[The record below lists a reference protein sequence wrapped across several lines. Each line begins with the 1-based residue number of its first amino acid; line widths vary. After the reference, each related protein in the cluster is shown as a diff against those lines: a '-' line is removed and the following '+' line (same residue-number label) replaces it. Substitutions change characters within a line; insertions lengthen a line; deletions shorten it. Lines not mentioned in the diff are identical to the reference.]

1 MDPFVEASLDAYG
14 GPDEEFVER
23 AFREVLRRPADDGV
37 EDARL
42 GMLAD
47 GTLSRA
53 TFLHELVTAAEA
65 TRVRE
70 LDDAVA
76 LGLGA
81 RARGER
87 LAWLQAPGGTDERVI
102 EIPWVL
108 SRLVESGRVLEVGYA
123 YAEAAYLA
131 GLLRAGIELVG
142 VDLAER
148 DVEGMERVTADV
160 RSLPLPDGS
169 VDQVLLVSTLE
180 HVGADNTGYGL
191 DAEDD
196 PGSRADA
203 LRELRRV
210 LAPKGSLLVTVPL
223 GEPGDHG
230 WFRLDDVDGWNDA
243 LRVGRVLRGGAG
255 GIRADRRRLARGAAF
270 HAPGVGYGDRG
281 PAASAVLCTEL
292 SPGPSP
298 SAGDPATAWP
308 ARREASDSRAPA
320 SRLSVC
326 ARRGPRLPPWTSPS
340 PTSSGRSRRSH
351 ARSPTPRSRRTPRTG
366 TASTGS
372 HASSSRS
379 SAGSA

>member
-1 MDPFVEASLDAYG
+1 MDREIAASLEAYAG
-14 GPDEEFVER
+14 TDEEFVER
-23 AFREVLRRPADDGV
+23 AFREILRRPAD
-37 EDARL
+37 EESRTRAL

-53 TFLHELVTAAEA
+53 TFLHELVTASEA

-76 LGLGA
+76 LGLRA

-87 LAWLQAPGGTDERVI
+87 LAWLQAPAGTDERVI

-108 SRLVESGRVLEVGYA
+108 SRLVPSGRVVEVGYA
-123 YAEAAYLA
+123 YAAAPYLA
-131 GLLRAGIELVG
+131 GLLRGGVELVG

-160 RSLPLPDGS
+160 RSLSLPDDS

-180 HVGADNTGYGL
+180 HVGADNTDYGL

-196 PGSRADA
+196 PGSRADG

-210 LAPKGSLLVTVPL
+210 LAPNGSLLVTVPL

-230 WFRLDDVDGWNDA
+230 WFRLDDVPGWTT
-243 LRVGRVLRGGAG
+243 LFTSAG
-255 GIRADRRRLARGAAF
+255 FFVEEQEAYELTGEGWRSVPSFD
-270 HAPGVGYGDRG
+270 PQGVGYGDRG

-292 SPGPSP
+292 SPGRLRRL
-298 SAGDPATAWP
+298 ATP
-308 ARREASDSRAPA
+308 GGLART
-320 SRLSVC
+320 VK
-326 ARRGPRLPPWTSPS
+326 
-340 PTSSGRSRRSH
+340 
-351 ARSPTPRSRRTPRTG
+351 RRTRAVRHRG
-366 TASTGS
+366 
-372 HASSSRS
+372 
-379 SAGSA
+379 